1 MSRVRVKICGITSL
15 KDLGV
20 AVEAGADA
28 VGFIVDVPQSPR
40 NLPIRKARDLIRATP
55 IFVETV
61 TVTVPRNPNH
71 LEKICDALNPDMIQ
85 VHGSSLLH
93 MEIRERLLDRRSIG
107 AVQAESDLVI
117 DRALEVAKT
126 FDAILMDSH
135 IPGRY
140 GGTGK
145 IHDWKLSRRVRDA
158 IYPKPLILAGGLTA
172 ENVEQAITVVKPYAV
187 DISSGVE
194 SHPGAKDR
202 SKVFEFIKRAKQ
214 VEI

>member
-15 KDLGV
+15 KDLEV

-55 IFVETV
+55 VFVETV
-61 TVTVPRNPNH
+61 TVTVPRDLNG
-71 LEKICDALNPDMIQ
+71 LEKICDALNPDTVQ
-85 VHGSSLLH
+85 VHGSRLLH
-93 MEIRERLLDRRSIG
+93 KEIRERLLDRRLIG
-107 AVQAESDLVI
+107 AVHAGSDLVI
-117 DRALEVAKT
+117 DEALELAKA

-140 GGTGK
+140 GGTGRT
-145 IHDWKLSRRVRDA
+145 HDWKLSRRVRDA
-158 IYPKPLILAGGLTA
+158 IHPKPLILAGGLTP
-172 ENVEQAITVVKPYAV
+172 ENVEQAITMAKPYAV
-187 DISSGVE
+187 DVSSGVE

-202 SKVFEFIKRAKQ
+202 HKVFEFIKRAKQ

>member
-1 MSRVRVKICGITSL
+1 MSRARVKICGITSL
-15 KDLGV
+15 EDLEV
-20 AVEAGADA
+20 AIEAGADA

-40 NLPIRKARDLIRATP
+40 TLPIRKALELVRATP
-55 IFVETV
+55 VFVETV
-61 TVTVPRNPNH
+61 TVTVPRNPNG
-71 LEKICDALNPDMIQ
+71 LEKICDALNPDIIQ
-85 VHGSSLLH
+85 VHGPILFH
-93 MEIRERLLDRRSIG
+93 KEIRERLLDRRLIG
-107 AVQAESDLVI
+107 AVQAESDLVV
-117 DRALEVAKT
+117 DEALEVAKT

-145 IHDWKLSRRVRDA
+145 IHDWKLSRQVRDT

-187 DISSGVE
+187 DVSSGVE
-194 SHPGAKDR
+194 SHPGVKDR